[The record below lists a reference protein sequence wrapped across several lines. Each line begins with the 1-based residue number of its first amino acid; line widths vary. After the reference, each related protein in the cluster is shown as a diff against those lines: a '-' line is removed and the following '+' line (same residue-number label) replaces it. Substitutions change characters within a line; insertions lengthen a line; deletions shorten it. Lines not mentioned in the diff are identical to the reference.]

1 MFPSPFEYHAP
12 ATVDETVALL
22 GKHGPDARL
31 LAGGQSLVAAMN
43 LGLARPS
50 VVVDLNRV
58 AGLEYVEL
66 EMRAIGLGALTR
78 HRLLERSPHIRRM
91 SPLLSEAAALVGNA
105 RVRGRGTL
113 GGSLAQADPAAELP
127 AALLALEA
135 EIRLAGPAGHRVVRA
150 EEFFVDA
157 LTTALR
163 PDEVL
168 VEVRVPTLAPRGG
181 WAFVELARRPG
192 GWAVVGAAVLVSM
205 GADGACQD
213 ARIALA
219 GVGPVPVRARH
230 AEARARGGRLDAPH
244 VSEVA
249 DQAAAETEVASDAL
263 VSAAYRRHLI
273 RVLVAR
279 ALERAYERARTGSG
293 QGGEV

>member
-1 MFPSPFEYHAP
+1 MFPAPFEYYAP
-12 ATVDETVALL
+12 TTVDEAVALL
-22 GKHGPDARL
+22 GEHGPDARL

-78 HRLLERSPHIRRM
+78 QRLLERSPHIRRM
-91 SPLLSEAAALVGNA
+91 CPLLSEAAALVGNS
-105 RVRGRGTL
+105 RVRARATL

-127 AALLALEA
+127 AVMLALEA
-135 EIRLAGPAGHRVVRA
+135 EFRLAGPAGRRTVPA
-150 EEFFVDA
+150 EEFFLDA

-163 PDEVL
+163 PDELL
-168 VEVRVPTLAPRGG
+168 VEVGVPTLTPRSG

-192 GWAVVGAAVLVSM
+192 GWAVVGVAALVRV

-219 GVGPVPVRARH
+219 GVGPVPVRARQ
-230 AEARARGGRLDAPH
+230 AEALARGGWLDAPH
-244 VSEVA
+244 TSEVA
-249 DQAAAETEVASDAL
+249 DEAAAGTEITSDAL
-263 VSAAYRRHLI
+263 VSAAYRRHLV

-279 ALERAYERARTGSG
+279 ALERAHERARSG
-293 QGGEV
+293 DGVAA